1 MPVNKCGVFGV
12 ELCVATP
19 PHGFAE
25 QSGLSR
31 LAVRQLGAGLPDGSG
46 KVGLVDDNA
55 IATPGVE
62 EPSVESFADF
72 YRREYKPVLGIVFG
86 LSGSRTASEEL
97 TQDAFSKAHGAW
109 SKLRL
114 HANRDAWIR
123 RVAINGALSWRRRR
137 IVEARALTRLS
148 RERPALAELPPQPDE
163 LWSAV
168 RALPR
173 NQAIAVT
180 LRYHDD
186 RSIAEIADVI
196 GCAEATVRVHL
207 HRGRQ
212 ALAAAL
218 NLEDPETDQI

>member
-1 MPVNKCGVFGV
+1 MHVV
-12 ELCVATP
+12 E
-19 PHGFAE
+19 
-25 QSGLSR
+25 S
-31 LAVRQLGAGLPDGSG
+31 GAGAVPGADGR
-46 KVGLVDDNA
+46 D
-55 IATPGVE
+55 VE
-62 EPSVESFADF
+62 DFVDF
-72 YRREYKPVLGIVFG
+72 YRREYKPVLGIVLA

-97 TQDAFSKAHGAW
+97 TQDAFGKAHGQW
-109 SKLRL
+109 STLQL
-114 HANRDAWIR
+114 HANREAWIR

-137 IVEARALTRLS
+137 LAEAKALARLS
-148 RERPALAELPPQPDE
+148 RERPALAELPQQSDE

-173 NQAIAVT
+173 NQAIAMT

-186 RSIAEIADVI
+186 RPIGEIADVL

-218 NLEDPETDQI
+218 DLENPEPDQV